1 MAVIKGIGA
10 AVKGFGKAL
19 KRATSKKAGTI
30 KSVKP
35 ATRLSERRK
44 TFESAIKTLDK
55 AKKGASPETQMRMKS
70 RTQPHVKDLSKI
82 QDTYDKK
89 IKKIGSRDRKLKR
102 KAIGAGAA
110 AAAGAT
116 VAHGT
121 AKKKFPKY
129 KKVMESDV
137 FIKDGKLGLKERKK

>member
-1 MAVIKGIGA
+1 MAVLKGIGV

-19 KRATSKKAGTI
+19 KRAASKKAGTI

-82 QDTYDKK
+82 LSSPAWVLKANIVKDFLIFFLILLTAEFFTMSFEDEFF
-89 IKKIGSRDRKLKR
+89 KL
-102 KAIGAGAA
+102 
-110 AAAGAT
+110 
-116 VAHGT
+116 
-121 AKKKFPKY
+121 
-129 KKVMESDV
+129 
-137 FIKDGKLGLKERKK
+137 